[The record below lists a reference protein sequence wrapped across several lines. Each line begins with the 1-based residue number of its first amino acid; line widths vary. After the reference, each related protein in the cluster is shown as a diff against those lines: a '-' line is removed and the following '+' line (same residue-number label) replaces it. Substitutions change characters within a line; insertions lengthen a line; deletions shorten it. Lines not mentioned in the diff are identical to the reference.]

1 MTTTHRQHAAPSS
14 AYASRPPHAAEQGT
28 PRFPRVKTL
37 RASIPTAATS
47 VVLDPNHSIPL
58 IDRAHTT
65 LSIGSSN

>member
-1 MTTTHRQHAAPSS
+1 
-14 AYASRPPHAAEQGT
+14 
-28 PRFPRVKTL
+28 VKTL
-37 RASIPTAATS
+37 RANLADGSHVDITIPVETWMLNASHTFTIDTPTAATS